1 MQKCRV
7 PAFSFWEDDRLR
19 YEEKDFEQLKKKT
32 GEFLEN
38 GALGNIRPIGRCA
51 GPTARNR
58 KIT

>member
-38 GALGNIRPIGRCA
+38 GALGNIRPYWEMRW
-51 GPTARNR
+51 PYSQKPEN
-58 KIT
+58 